1 MGYLPNEVLAYR
13 PPGINHTPAPGT
25 GRHALQRW
33 RYRDVSHYQRVE
45 KDAGHAYENAP
56 SCSCNHCAAGHPG
69 RRGES
74 LVHHRRNAQCNLQ
87 RDPTESCTAR
97 HQRIVDAGGEFRR
110 PLVNSTGADNPDT
123 NVGPP
128 FGTTPELKGVYL
140 ESAKKRTEALAKVGS
155 EFKTSCKVLGM
166 PTNMVGPY
174 AVEIMQTPTQINWAQ
189 EFLRETRRIYL
200 DGRAHPNPE
209 EAPPTFEGHSVA
221 RWEGN
226 VLVVE
231 TTNIR
236 QETTL
241 GEYGHADD
249 SLGHGPRMII
259 KERIFINDQG
269 LLQVDGRVEDQDAL
283 VKPWQ
288 WAPLIFRRA
297 PKGASSWSSS
307 ARTAI
312 TSRSIP

>member
-1 MGYLPNEVLAYR
+1 MHIKAIPLAHVVIGLLAALAVATG
-13 PPGINHTPAPGT
+13 PSSASAAAAKAGTPDISGLWMPVG
-25 GRHALQRW
+25 
-33 RYRDVSHYQRVE
+33 S
-45 KDAGHAYENAP
+45 
-56 SCSCNHCAAGHPG
+56 S
-69 RRGES
+69 
-74 LVHHRRNAQCNLQ
+74 
-87 RDPTESCTAR
+87 
-97 HQRIVDAGGEFRR
+97 VD

-128 FGTTPELKGVYL
+128 FGSLPELKGVYL
-140 ESAKKRTEALAKVGS
+140 DSYKKRTAALAATGS

-174 AVEIMQTPTQINWAQ
+174 AVEIMQTPTQVNWAQ

-221 RWEGN
+221 HWEGK

-231 TTNIR
+231 TANIR

-249 SLGHGPRMII
+249 ALGHGPRMVI

-269 LLQVDGRVEDQDAL
+269 LLQVDGRVEDPDAL

-288 WAPLIFRRA
+288 WKSLTFRRA
-297 PKGASSWSSS
+297 PKGVEFMEFVCEDNNNESIDA
-307 ARTAI
+307 ATGAEVTTIPERRTPSQPDNNKKGEAK
-312 TSRSIP
+312 

>member
-1 MGYLPNEVLAYR
+1 MKMLPLAHAVIALLAILAAAANPSFAIAATPSATSSAAQPKAA
-13 PPGINHTPAPGT
+13 PPDISGLWMPVG
-25 GRHALQRW
+25 
-33 RYRDVSHYQRVE
+33 S
-45 KDAGHAYENAP
+45 
-56 SCSCNHCAAGHPG
+56 S
-69 RRGES
+69 
-74 LVHHRRNAQCNLQ
+74 
-87 RDPTESCTAR
+87 
-97 HQRIVDAGGEFRR
+97 VD

-297 PKGASSWSSS
+297 PKGGEFMEFVCEDSNNESIDPVTGAE
-307 ARTAI
+307 I
-312 TSRSIP
+312 TTIPERRSLNQADNNNQGDTK